1 MATRSK
7 RMLRRY
13 VLSFLTPWEWKKTL
27 SEIYL
32 RFGRVRVNSVAR
44 EEYPIVNAELFTN
57 SLTNLA
63 EVSKPLY
70 P

>member
-1 MATRSK
+1 MTCFKLPDTLGMGK
-7 RMLRRY
+7 R
-13 VLSFLTPWEWKKTL
+13 L
-27 SEIYL
+27 SEIRL

-44 EEYPIVNAELFTN
+44 EEYSIVNAELFTN

-63 EVSKPLY
+63 EVSKPLN